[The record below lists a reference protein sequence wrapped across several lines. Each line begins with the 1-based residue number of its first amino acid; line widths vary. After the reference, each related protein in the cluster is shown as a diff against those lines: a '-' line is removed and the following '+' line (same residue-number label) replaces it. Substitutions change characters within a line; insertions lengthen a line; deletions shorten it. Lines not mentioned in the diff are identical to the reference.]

1 MKGVIMR
8 YVFVIVALLALT
20 SCMSMGTKVDQ
31 EKMAQFV
38 KGKTTYTEV
47 IQQLGKP
54 TQSTM
59 NSDGSRMVVYT
70 YVQSQMR
77 AANFIPIVGAFTGG
91 ADTEN
96 TSVTLNFDKDSLLTN
111 YSASQGSSS
120 IGTGLTSGA
129 KQ

>member
-1 MKGVIMR
+1 MR
-8 YVFVIVALLALT
+8 YLFVTVALLAFT
-20 SCMSMGTKVDQ
+20 SCVSMGTKVDQ

-120 IGTGLTSGA
+120 IGTGLTSGG

>member
-1 MKGVIMR
+1 MR
-8 YVFVIVALLALT
+8 YVFVIIALLALT

-31 EKMAQFV
+31 DKLARFE

-54 TQSTM
+54 TQSTI

-70 YVQSQMR
+70 YMQSQMR

-96 TSVTLNFDKDSLLTN
+96 TSVTLNFDKDSVLTN
-111 YSASQGSSS
+111 YSATQGSSS
-120 IGTGLTSGA
+120 MGTGLTSGA